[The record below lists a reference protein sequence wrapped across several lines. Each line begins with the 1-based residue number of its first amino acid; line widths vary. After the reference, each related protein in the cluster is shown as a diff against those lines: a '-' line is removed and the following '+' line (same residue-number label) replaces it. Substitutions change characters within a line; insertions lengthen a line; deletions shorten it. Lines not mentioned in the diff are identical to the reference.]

1 MDSAPIA
8 ARLGPRSHGALAWA
22 RALLAS
28 AGLAVAA
35 SLTSPAPVAALTCST
50 TTGLPTVTRPGT
62 VIVRDSF
69 ESGSVRTKW
78 AVTDDGDAWAG
89 ITTAAPKRGLC
100 AGRLTVTSSAT
111 SRANLRHALPTG
123 TSDVWSVGWFR
134 VDKQGWVGSNVPTFR
149 FFNGTAR
156 VVDVFRA
163 NGTGIMWL
171 RTRSGSG
178 TWTFHRL
185 GTFIPLHSW
194 FKVEVHV
201 RTNWRAST
209 VSVYINGS
217 RRYASSS
224 YYLPAGHLTKVMIG
238 AEHVRQVC
246 DLSFDD
252 IVVTAP

>member
-1 MDSAPIA
+1 MDPSTIDGHRG
-8 ARLGPRSHGALAWA
+8 ARSNRALAWA
-22 RALLAS
+22 RAVLAS

-35 SLTSPAPVAALTCST
+35 SLTSPAPVAAITCST

-78 AVTDDGDAWAG
+78 AVTDEGDAWAG

-100 AGRLTVTSSAT
+100 AGRLVVTSSST

-134 VDKQGWVGSNVPTFR
+134 VDKQGWAGSNVPTFR
-149 FFNGTAR
+149 FFNGTTR
-156 VVDVFRA
+156 ILDVFRA
-163 NGTGIMWL
+163 NGTGMMWL

-178 TWTFHRL
+178 SWTYHSL

-194 FKVEVHV
+194 FKVEIHV
-201 RTNWRAST
+201 RTNWHAST

-217 RRYASSS
+217 HRYASAS